1 MSMFSGKIMVF
12 ITTTMLLIISFNA
25 IILLCL
31 TSETVDRSTLR
42 SNTPDTD
49 FDNGAAS
56 NRLEPG
62 IEIWEGSMII
72 TEDVNYTEKVLM
84 IEPGTTIKVEPDV
97 YVNITGRIICE
108 GTEDEPVLF
117 TVNGS
122 VGKWR
127 GINLWR
133 SELNITYFN
142 HTHFSKAAVG
152 LLSNRS
158 TIAIS
163 NSSFRYCDTDISLEQ
178 NSQITALNCSIDKDN
193 IAFVDDQSKVIFSWF
208 LHVRFKGNKDDLMGI
223 PISVYNINNVEIHP
237 ERQLVSDPTGKVS
250 NIPCRELVLTK
261 RYRTFH
267 TSHKITSPHPHN
279 KESNSY
285 RYVYMNCSKTV
296 EIPMVYYANIQNMI
310 TRVDKESLEAFTRD
324 LLNYPDRYYKD
335 DSTDVTQYLRQ
346 RLSDFFGDEAYTVIH
361 EVNESGEI
369 VEIINVEAIQ
379 NGINLQTS
387 KEYLIV
393 AHYDTESP
401 TFKGGDDD
409 ASGMAALLE
418 CARILSS
425 YEFNTTIRYIAFDG
439 EANGSGNLGS
449 IKYAENVTEPDDIQG
464 VISLDRIGYNKN
476 GQDICGAWTNTDSQS
491 LVNRLITLNDI
502 NNIGL
507 DIKPKQ
513 GNASGQ
519 DTYGSFWDKKINA
532 IGLSESAEDNV
543 TNWWPDRPVN
553 GADHF
558 DLDFDYIRNFAELC
572 AAALFDLAEVKDY
585 HPTAPVITSPN
596 STHLQYPIIEWEE
609 SFDFT
614 GDEVDYLISL
624 YDVMEEDASIISN
637 VQVSGTNYTIESPL
651 AYGHSYQINISAV
664 CENGL
669 HSLADAT
676 QILGIVNNPPE
687 FVDMDDNQTL
697 YQNDLRS
704 IKLKAID
711 KDEPPDTLTYS
722 MIRNETADSSLTD
735 TMLNSSSGELT
746 WSPLN
751 DDVGVHIVTFN
762 VTDGLGGYDSIV
774 ININVTNIND
784 APEINNTYAA
794 IVFGNDTIREIRVKE
809 DNPFPI
815 TIYVSNLFRDRD
827 TNISDDEHL
836 EYKYISYNKEIITV
850 AEAVDENNNT
860 EINISANNEDYFGWE
875 NITITAT
882 DTENSTKI
890 FEFRFNVTPVNDA
903 PRIVELDEINA
914 SENELVS
921 FKLEYGDGKGYYDV
935 DNPEGDLNVTFSS
948 NKGIWTLGEDNLTWF
963 FTWTPDYFDS
973 GIYAITINITD
984 GTDFSIRDLIVNIS
998 NKMVEPKPDIKIRG
1012 KTSPGEDIIFDG
1024 SKSVD
1029 LDGDVKEYHWDFGD
1043 GKNITG
1049 PNAIV
1054 EHRYDKPG
1062 KYIVTL
1068 KVTDYDEQVNETS
1081 IVIEVTFPPNTQ
1093 TVFCSTAVII
1103 ALVLAGGFF
1112 LSRVGKKELQMRA
1125 EAQER
1130 KRSKRMTKKRGEKKT
1145 SESRP
1150 ESDNKEEK

>member
-1 MSMFSGKIMVF
+1 MISGKILAF
-12 ITTTMLLIISFNA
+12 IAATMLLIISFNV
-25 IILLCL
+25 IFLFYQ
-31 TSETVDRSTLR
+31 TSETVNNSILKGNSCET
-42 SNTPDTD
+42 N
-49 FDNGAAS
+49 FDNGDTS

-72 TEDVNYTEKVLM
+72 NEDVNYTEKVLI
-84 IEPGTTIKVEPDV
+84 IEPGTSIKVDPNV

-108 GTEDEPVLF
+108 GTEDDPVLF

-122 VGKWR
+122 AAKWR

-142 HTHFSKAAVG
+142 HTHFSKATVG
-152 LLSNRS
+152 LRSNRS

-163 NSSFRYCDTDISLEQ
+163 NSSFMDCDTDISLEQ

-208 LHVRFKGNKDDLMGI
+208 LHVRFKGNKDSLMGI

-237 ERQLVSDPTGKVS
+237 ERPLVSDSTGKVS
-250 NIPCRELVLTK
+250 YIPCRELVLTK
-261 RYRTFH
+261 RYSTFH

-335 DSTDVTQYLRQ
+335 DSTDVTQYLFR
-346 RLSDFFGDEAYTVIH
+346 RFSDFFGDVDVELDRH
-361 EVNESGEI
+361 NVNESGNI
-369 VEIINVEAIQ
+369 TEIINVVATQE
-379 NGINLQTS
+379 GINPPPS
-387 KEYLIV
+387 KYYLIV
-393 AHYDTESP
+393 AHYDIESP
-401 TFKGGDDD
+401 AFKGGDDD

-425 YEFNTTIRYIAFDG
+425 YEFNTTIKYIAFDG

-449 IKYAENVTEPDDIQG
+449 RGYAANAILAEDEIQG

-476 GQDICGAWTNTDSQS
+476 DQNICGAWTNDDSQT

-507 DIKPKQ
+507 DIKPKL

-543 TNWWPDRPVN
+543 TNWWPDRPLN
-553 GADHF
+553 GADHL
-558 DLDFDYIRNFAELC
+558 DLDFDHIRKFAELC
-572 AAALFDLAEVKDY
+572 AAALFDLAKVRDY
-585 HPTAPVITSPN
+585 HPTAPTITSSN
-596 STHLQYPIIEWEE
+596 STHLQYPIIEWDE

-614 GDEVDYLISL
+614 GEVVDYVISL
-624 YDVMEEDASIISN
+624 NDVTKRNASIVSN
-637 VQVSGTNYTIESPL
+637 VGTPGTNYTIQTPL
-651 AYGHSYQINISAV
+651 AYDHNYRINISAISRK
-664 CENGL
+664 GIL
-669 HSLADAT
+669 SLVNAT

-687 FVDMDDNQTL
+687 FGELENQTL

-711 KDEPPDTLTYS
+711 KDEPPDTLTFS
-722 MIRNETADSSLTD
+722 MIRWKPEDSSLTD

-746 WSPLN
+746 WRPLN
-751 DDVGVHIVTFN
+751 DDVGEHNATFN
-762 VTDGLGGYDSIV
+762 VTDGLGGYDTIV
-774 ININVTNIND
+774 INISVKNIND
-784 APEINNTYAA
+784 GPEINSTYTAM
-794 IVFGNDTIREIRVKE
+794 VFGNETIREIRVEE
-809 DNPFPI
+809 DNRDPPI
-815 TIYVSNLFRDRD
+815 INVSNLFRDRD
-827 TNISDDEHL
+827 INISVHERLDF
-836 EYKYISYNKEIITV
+836 EYLFNEEIISIGDV
-850 AEAVDENNNT
+850 ISERNNT
-860 EINISANNEDYFGWE
+860 KINISANDGDYFGRE

-882 DTENSTKI
+882 DTGNSTKI
-890 FEFRFNVTPVNDA
+890 FKFRFNVTPVNDA
-903 PRIVELDEINA
+903 PRIMELDEIKA
-914 SENELVS
+914 DEGSLVS
-921 FKLEYGDGKGYYDV
+921 FKLEYGVEMDYYDV
-935 DNPEGDLNVTFSS
+935 DSPEVNLNVTFSS
-948 NKGIWTLGEDNLTWF
+948 NKGIWTLGEDNSTWL
-963 FTWTPDYFDS
+963 FTWETDYFDS
-973 GIYAITINITD
+973 GIHTIAINITD
-984 GTDFSIRDLIVNIS
+984 GADFSIRNLIVNIT
-998 NKMVEPKPDIKIRG
+998 NKMVKPVASIKIPS
-1012 KTSPGEDIIFDG
+1012 KTPPGEPITFDG

-1029 LDGDVKEYHWDFGD
+1029 LDGDVKEYRWDFGD

-1049 PNAIV
+1049 PNSIV
-1054 EHRYDKPG
+1054 EHEYKETG
-1062 KYIVTL
+1062 EYTVTL
-1068 KVTDYDEQVNETS
+1068 KVIDYDGLENETW
-1081 IVIEVTFPPNTQ
+1081 IVIEVTFPPNTR
-1093 TVFCSTAVII
+1093 TVVCSTAVII

-1125 EAQER
+1125 EALER
-1130 KRSKRMTKKRGEKKT
+1130 RRSKKMVTKRVEKKT
-1145 SESRP
+1145 SESAP
-1150 ESDNKEEK
+1150 EPGNKDEK